1 MKDGILFFL
10 CYTLNL
16 CYTYTFVIPF
26 FKLED
31 NCFIMFYWF
40 LPYLNLNQPQG
51 YVCPLPLEHPSHLP
65 PHPTPLSGFTHSTGL
80 SSICH
85 SANVQSMQ
93 AAHTAQY
100 QKNKQPNQKMGQRPK
115 QTFFQSIYKD
125 IQTAKKYT

>member
-51 YVCPLPLEHPSHLP
+51 YVCPLPLEHPSQLP
-65 PHPTPLSGFTHSTGL
+65 PRRAHLDFHRALALGSL
-80 SSICH
+80 CH
-85 SANVQSMQ
+85 TSNSREWF
-93 AAHTAQY
+93 
-100 QKNKQPNQKMGQRPK
+100 QRLK
-115 QTFFQSIYKD
+115 RT
-125 IQTAKKYT
+125 